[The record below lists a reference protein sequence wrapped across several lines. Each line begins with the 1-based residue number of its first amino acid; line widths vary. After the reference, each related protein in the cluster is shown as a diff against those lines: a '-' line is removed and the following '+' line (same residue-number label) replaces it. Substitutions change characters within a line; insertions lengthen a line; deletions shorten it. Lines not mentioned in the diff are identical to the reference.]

1 MDPKVFAEIWNGT
14 KYEEVKQYPFEEY
27 ITAEEYTKLS
37 YEEYKIQCELK
48 LRLRQSATI
57 SAYYKSISLR
67 DVLDKLFSKGVYLV
81 KEEKRYK
88 MIPIIGQNFWSA
100 EEYSEYRTKL
110 KKNIKVIKAMIELTG
125 KLTEVHD
132 KTMCSISCE
141 NRRTQCDKIHTD
153 CYFSK
158 CEIGRQALETNITKK
173 SEKLKS
179 LQLSS
184 A

>member
-1 MDPKVFAEIWNGT
+1 MDPKVFAEIWDNA
-14 KYEEVKQYPFEEY
+14 KYEDPEQHHSDEY
-27 ITAEEYTKLS
+27 ITAEEYVKLS
-37 YEEYKIQCELK
+37 YEEYKDQCKLK

-57 SAYYKSISLR
+57 SAYHKSISLR

-88 MIPIIGQNFWSA
+88 MIPIIGQNFWNA
-100 EEYSEYRTKL
+100 EEYREYRTEL
-110 KKNIKVIKAMIELTG
+110 KKNTAVIKAMIEITSRLVEVQG
-125 KLTEVHD
+125 KP
-132 KTMCSISCE
+132 MCSISCE

-158 CEIGRQALETNITKK
+158 CEIGRQTLEANITKK
-173 SEKLKS
+173 YEKLKS